1 MRLGLRGLDLG
12 MRMSRLTLARLVFGA
27 GLAVTL
33 VSVPLMVGIGPY
45 IIIPGLV
52 LLFLGVALAPRKR
65 R

>member
-1 MRLGLRGLDLG
+1 